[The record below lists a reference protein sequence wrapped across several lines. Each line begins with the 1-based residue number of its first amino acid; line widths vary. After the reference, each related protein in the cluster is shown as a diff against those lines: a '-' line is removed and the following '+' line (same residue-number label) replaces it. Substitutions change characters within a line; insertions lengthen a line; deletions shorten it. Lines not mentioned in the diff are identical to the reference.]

1 VFFSLKELR
10 HDDLI
15 LIRPIAREDETT
27 TTTTTTTTTRGD
39 DGIGRTRT

>member
-27 TTTTTTTTTRGD
+27 TTTTTRGD